1 MSPPQQD
8 NNSSSSF
15 CQLRKQKCIDS
26 VFFAYYNVCVET
38 KKESDHQ
45 MTKQIDKTQSQAD
58 EFVKN
63 TASQIPSDIPKLL
76 EAMSN
81 FMAACAQAQTSE
93 KRKEK

>member
-1 MSPPQQD
+1 
-8 NNSSSSF
+8 
-15 CQLRKQKCIDS
+15 
-26 VFFAYYNVCVET
+26 
-38 KKESDHQ
+38 
-45 MTKQIDKTQSQAD
+45 MTVQIDKTKAQAE